1 MTVLVGFLPT
11 AEGEA
16 AFRAGL
22 EEATRRGESL
32 TLVNSPRSGA
42 PVTASRAD
50 EDALHRLVASAEE
63 SGVELAVRQDPHDDD
78 LAGTVLAIADEV
90 DASVIVIGLR
100 HRSVVGKLLMGS
112 SAQRLLLD
120 STRPVLAVKP

>member
-16 AFRAGL
+16 AFRAGID
-22 EEATRRGESL
+22 EAKRRGESL
-32 TLVNSPRSGA
+32 TLVNSPRAGA
-42 PVTASRAD
+42 PVTTSQAD
-50 EDALHRLVASAEE
+50 EASLAALVAAASEA
-63 SGVELAVRQDPHDDD
+63 GVELVVRQDPHEDD

>member
-22 EEATRRGESL
+22 DEAKRRGESL

-42 PVTASRAD
+42 PVTPSKAD
-50 EDALHRLVASAEE
+50 EDALAELVAAAAAADI
-63 SGVELAVRQDPHDDD
+63 ELVVRQDAHDDD
-78 LAGTVLAIADEV
+78 LAGTLLEIADEV